1 MLAKAGNKL
10 DVITIV
16 ANQSSIN
23 LNKSSAEMQC
33 PCMIISSRVIH
44 VQKALMWMLIAS
56 KISLHTSS
64 LSMAGLKLL
73 VFLEV

>member
-1 MLAKAGNKL
+1 
-10 DVITIV
+10 
-16 ANQSSIN
+16 
-23 LNKSSAEMQC
+23 MQC

-44 VQKALMWMLIAS
+44 VQKALMWTLIAS
-56 KISLHTSS
+56 KIFLHTSS

>member
-1 MLAKAGNKL
+1 MLAKTGNKL
-10 DVITIV
+10 HVITIV
-16 ANQSSIN
+16 ANQSSIT
-23 LNKSSAEMQC
+23 LNKGSAEMQC

-44 VQKALMWMLIAS
+44 VQKAFMCILIAS